1 MFPHLSLGGFLAQSG
16 ALVDLTDSKSSSFS
30 LGSSKTGFFPSLW
43 DFISSWHRCILIQ
56 HRDCKKAFHFPI
68 YKINLV
74 EKLYCNLRIHFQAVF
89 LWSLK
94 DVVAML
100 TEKERERQTER
111 GRGAVKKRQEENH
124 LFLGR
129 GFISQGHLTLANTA
143 QGRISIS
150 TSHSEAAL
158 LPVVTAMTCK
168 DPCCGQQEA

>member
-1 MFPHLSLGGFLAQSG
+1 MFPHLSLGSFLAQSG

-30 LGSSKTGFFPSLW
+30 LRSSKTDFFPSLW

-94 DVVAML
+94 DVVALL
-100 TEKERERQTER
+100 TEKERERER
-111 GRGAVKKRQEENH
+111 QRDRERDRERQGGGREEA
-124 LFLGR
+124 GR
-129 GFISQGHLTLANTA
+129 KPPLPWAWIHKSRLPNFGE
-143 QGRISIS
+143 
-150 TSHSEAAL
+150 HSLRES
-158 LPVVTAMTCK
+158 
-168 DPCCGQQEA
+168 